1 MKVWV
6 YVEGKS
12 DKEALSVLWKEWKQK
27 LGSKS
32 WQIQCI
38 PLKGK
43 SRFFRSVGPRAAA
56 RLLQDKDDLV
66 VGLPDLYPNRE
77 YANTEYGHKNLQELK
92 VDVQRQLVKRSLL
105 QQDNLAEVSSLMS
118 RFYASALKHDMEMLL
133 LAALNHP
140 LRSQRR
146 KNDASVSWRF
156 PPEEQNQ
163 NRPPKKLVEELFLTT
178 RKRSYRAIADSFA
191 ILSETTLPNV
201 LFDGRGNEQC
211 PEFRSM
217 LDWVGE
223 KTGVPA
229 YKKSKR

>member
-27 LGSKS
+27 LGRKN

-43 SRFFRSVGPRAAA
+43 SRYFKSVGPRTAA

-66 VGLPDLYPNRE
+66 IGLPDLYPNRE
-77 YANTEYGHKNLQELK
+77 YAKTEYRHQNLQELK
-92 VDVQRQLVKRSLL
+92 DVQRQLVKQSLL
-105 QQDNLAEVSSLMS
+105 QQDNLAKIDSLMS
-118 RFYASALKHDMEMLL
+118 RFYPSALKHDMEMLL

-140 LRSQRR
+140 LQSRR
-146 KNDASVSWRF
+146 RENDASVKCRF

-163 NRPPKKLVEELFLTT
+163 NRPPKKLVEEFFLAT
-178 RKRSYRAIADSFA
+178 RNRSYREIADSFA

-211 PEFRSM
+211 PEFRAM
-217 LDWVGE
+217 LDWIGQ
-223 KTGVPA
+223 KTGVQA
-229 YKKSKR
+229 YDIGNAG